1 MIETHHKIYELL
13 RLETT
18 VFNEEEIIL
27 EATPN
32 ITQTLNE
39 LNIPFTSITRNN
51 TLRIDIEA
59 ISVRIFET
67 EEKYLKFT
75 EVSNTNVLILN
86 RESSPLSFLN
96 GVTYKNFIPDSDN
109 LFFINSICFFDF
121 IKFLESLDKD
131 TDEAFHFVDYVN
143 KTTRRMVFTSLS
155 DKGRIILRY
164 SPNIPNLDKKTNYS
178 LVTEKFKKCFE
189 EDKLQLPK
197 FLKASLINTCSR
209 FEESS
214 RINML
219 FENLNQVID
228 NAKINFEIYING
240 LSIDKIKKEYDDY
253 KVKYFKEV
261 SDILSNL
268 TTKVVSFPVLT
279 ASTLFAVEKLKDYP
293 FFIGLLIITTLIIN
307 IYLVILLV
315 VNFKD
320 LNYISSTVENDY
332 NALIE
337 NNFFIKFPKEKSVF
351 LRIKQRIISRIQYL
365 RYMCEA
371 YYWIM
376 GVSNGAIIYLML
388 TYLKLSK
395 PILCIYSLAA
405 FLVLAIA
412 RNKILE
418 NAEKDIL

>member
-1 MIETHHKIYELL
+1 MLFLFKTKDKESEDSFRFIDYHNL
-13 RLETT
+13 TT
-18 VFNEEEIIL
+18 KSF
-27 EATPN
+27 
-32 ITQTLNE
+32 
-39 LNIPFTSITRNN
+39 
-51 TLRIDIEA
+51 
-59 ISVRIFET
+59 IF
-67 EEKYLKFT
+67 
-75 EVSNTNVLILN
+75 I
-86 RESSPLSFLN
+86 
-96 GVTYKNFIPDSDN
+96 
-109 LFFINSICFFDF
+109 
-121 IKFLESLDKD
+121 
-131 TDEAFHFVDYVN
+131 
-143 KTTRRMVFTSLS
+143 SLS
-155 DKGRIILRY
+155 DKARLVLKY
-164 SPNIPNLDKKTNYS
+164 SKSIKEFDHTKNLFLDVEKLNLCFKEDNYH
-178 LVTEKFKKCFE
+178 
-189 EDKLQLPK
+189 LPK
-197 FLKASLINTCSR
+197 FLKNALIDYCSR

-219 FENLNQVID
+219 FENLNHVID
-228 NAKINFEIYING
+228 KAKINFEIYING